1 MNMLRMCNECV
12 TNCYFLSQ
20 TDREN
25 VLPSDNEVRL
35 SFLALSFAS
44 CYAGLA
50 SRCTGSV
57 EAIKNAWPWIFWTD
71 CDATL
76 FVFFLAMFF
85 GTFHKGLG
93 EDLRAFFLGSNNAAG
108 FCSLALFCGDHLSEP
123 FHVFPKMWHYGSQ
136 RSKAKRGA
144 KRGQGRGH
152 CDDKY
157 MTTSRLSA
165 FIYIRSQKEAWCA
178 NTLWFGTRDEWWMPF
193 VLLLL
198 ACDIAT
204 SASYDCGRRWRKAAY
219 CAETLW
225 LGAREAL
232 VFRVGVWCGTCDLWK
247 RDRHDV

>member
-1 MNMLRMCNECV
+1 MNMLRMCDECMK
-12 TNCYFLSQ
+12 NCYFLSQ

-25 VLPSDNEVRL
+25 VLPSGNEVRL

-57 EAIKNAWPWIFWTD
+57 EAIKNAWPWIFGTD

-76 FVFFLAMFF
+76 FVFFLTMFF
-85 GTFHKGLG
+85 GTFHNGLG
-93 EDLRAFFLGSNNAAG
+93 EDLRAFFLGSNNATG
-108 FCSLALFCGDHLSEP
+108 FSLFSLLLFCGDHLLEP
-123 FHVFPKMWHYGSQ
+123 FQVFPKMWHYGSQ
-136 RSKAKRGA
+136 RSKAKRCA

-178 NTLWFGTRDEWWMPF
+178 NTLWFGTRDVWWMPF
-193 VLLLL
+193 SF
-198 ACDIAT
+198 C
-204 SASYDCGRRWRKAAY
+204 
-219 CAETLW
+219 
-225 LGAREAL
+225 
-232 VFRVGVWCGTCDLWK
+232 F
-247 RDRHDV
+247 

>member
-1 MNMLRMCNECV
+1 MNMLRMCNECM

-57 EAIKNAWPWIFWTD
+57 EAIKNTWPRIFGTD

-76 FVFFLAMFF
+76 FVFFLTMFF
-85 GTFHKGLG
+85 GTFHNGLG
-93 EDLRAFFLGSNNAAG
+93 EDLRAFFLGSNNATG
-108 FCSLALFCGDHLSEP
+108 FCSLVLFCGDHLSEP
-123 FHVFPKMWHYGSQ
+123 FHVFPKMRHYGSQ

-152 CDDKY
+152 CDYVSSECFHLYKVAKGGMMCKHSMIWY
-157 MTTSRLSA
+157 L
-165 FIYIRSQKEAWCA
+165 
-178 NTLWFGTRDEWWMPF
+178 WWMMNAFCPF
-193 VLLLL
+193 
-198 ACDIAT
+198 AFSMWHCHK
-204 SASYDCGRRWRKAAY
+204 RF
-219 CAETLW
+219 LW
-225 LGAREAL
+225 L
-232 VFRVGVWCGTCDLWK
+232 W
-247 RDRHDV
+247 